1 MYQKLETE
9 LGGRRLV
16 LETGKVAK
24 QADGAVMVSYNDTT
38 VLVTVV
44 SAHTEREGIDFFPL
58 TVEYQEK
65 TFAAGK
71 IPGGFFKREGR
82 PGASEILTCRV
93 IDRPLR
99 PLFPNGYRNETQV
112 IATVLSADSAGSA
125 DVISLIGASAA
136 LTISDI
142 PFDGPIAG
150 VRMGSID
157 GKLIINPSVEEQAEC
172 ELNILMAARRNGVVM
187 VEGGARMVSE
197 DRVLEA
203 LYAGHEA
210 IVPLLDLQEELREKA
225 GRPKRDFAVPE
236 VDASLVERV
245 RELAVPGLQSAYSE
259 KEKLPRYAALREA
272 KTSLKENLPEEL
284 KERSAEVSA
293 ALDGIKK
300 AMVRQAIVEKSER
313 LDGRGLKDVRP
324 ISVETGFLARAHGS
338 ALFTR
343 GETQAIV
350 AATLGTAADE
360 QRIDSLYGDFRKRFM
375 LHYNFPPY
383 SVGEAKMLRS
393 AGRREIGHG
402 ALAERAISPVLPS
415 AEEFPYTLRI
425 VSEITESNGSS
436 SMATVCGSSLALMDA
451 GVPIHA
457 PVAGV
462 AMGLIREGGNY
473 SILSDILGDED
484 HLGDMDFKVAGTAE
498 GITSVQMDI
507 KIDEIPKE
515 VMKQALYQARENRLH
530 ILGEMAKG
538 LDAPRAEVSEHA
550 PRIEVMKINPDKIRD
565 VIGPGGKVIRA
576 IVEQTGCK
584 IDVEDDGTVRVA
596 SSDREALVKAMDI
609 IEGLT
614 SSPEVGR
621 IYQGEVKRIAD
632 FGAFV
637 EILPGTQ
644 GLCHISQLA
653 DHRVGE
659 VGDVVKEGQTISVKV
674 LEVDRQGRIRLSLKE
689 ALRELGEPGADDGA
703 AADQGQAH

>member
-659 VGDVVKEGQTISVKV
+659 VRDVVKEGQTISVKV